1 MRTILSVLAL
11 TALTA
16 PAFAAP
22 QSAKE
27 TVTVR
32 IQTADIDVTTTEGR
46 AELEARIESKVRTA
60 CTVSKASRYFYGR
73 AVLDE
78 TCISKARADAL
89 AEVERLAL
97 SKQGGGR
104 QVSAN

>member
-22 QSAKE
+22 QTAEE

-32 IQTADIDVTTTEGR
+32 IQTAGIDVTTTEGR
-46 AELEARIESKVRTA
+46 AELEARIETKVRTA
-60 CTVSKASRYFYGR
+60 CTVSKASRYSYGR
-73 AVLDE
+73 TVLDE
-78 TCISKARADAL
+78 ACISKARAEAL

-104 QVSAN
+104 QVAAN